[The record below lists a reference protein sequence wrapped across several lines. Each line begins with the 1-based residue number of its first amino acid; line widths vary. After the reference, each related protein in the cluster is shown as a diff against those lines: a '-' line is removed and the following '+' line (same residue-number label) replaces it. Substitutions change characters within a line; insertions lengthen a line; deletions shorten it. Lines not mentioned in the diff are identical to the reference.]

1 MKSRY
6 PGKQPRKDA
15 AAPEERQQRPTKNL
29 SSEIVPNT
37 APTVNGELLKD
48 RNNPW
53 LFEVSEGLV
62 TLCA

>member
-6 PGKQPRKDA
+6 PGKQPGKDA
-15 AAPEERQQRPTKNL
+15 ATPEERQQRPTKNL
-29 SSEIVPNT
+29 SSETVPNT
-37 APTVNGELLKD
+37 APTVKELLKD

-53 LFEVSEGLV
+53 LFEVSEGRV